1 MLKEAL
7 KIVRPQQWVK
17 NLFVFLPLFF
27 DKHLFEI
34 EYLLPTIVVFVAFCA
49 ISSSIYCLNDIFDV
63 ESDRVHLQKR
73 ERPIASGKISKQ
85 TAYIIMII
93 CATVSAISIII
104 GDFSLGGN
112 KSILG
117 IIILAYFLMNIAY
130 CIGLKNKA
138 IVDIIII
145 AIGFV
150 LRVLAGGFASG
161 IWLSQWI
168 ILMTFLLSLFLALAK
183 RRDDVVLFQETGEK
197 TRKNVDTYNTPF
209 LNAAISIVGSVTLV
223 SYIMYTLSPEVTERF
238 GSQNLYLTSGFV
250 LAAIMRYIQITFV
263 DENSGNPTR
272 ILLHDHFIQTC
283 IIGWLFS
290 FGIIIYL

>member
-1 MLKEAL
+1 MQKEAL

-34 EYLLPTIVVFVAFCA
+34 EYLLPTIVVFVAFCT

-183 RRDDVVLFQETGEK
+183 RKDDVVLFQKTGEK

-272 ILLHDHFIQTC
+272 ILLHDRFIQTC

>member
-17 NLFVFLPLFF
+17 NLFVFLPIFF

-49 ISSSIYCLNDIFDV
+49 IASSIYCLNDIFDV

-104 GDFSLGGN
+104 GDFSLGDN

-117 IIILAYFLMNIAY
+117 IIILTYFFMNIAY

-138 IVDIIII
+138 IVDIFII

-197 TRKNVDTYNTPF
+197 TRKNVDTYNIPF

-250 LAAIMRYIQITFV
+250 LAAIIRYIQITFV
-263 DENSGNPTR
+263 DENSGSPTK

-283 IIGWLFS
+283 IIGWLLS

>member
-1 MLKEAL
+1 MQKEAL

-34 EYLLPTIVVFVAFCA
+34 EYLLPTIVVFVAFCT

-168 ILMTFLLSLFLALAK
+168 IMMTFLLSLFLALAK
-183 RRDDVVLFQETGEK
+183 RKDDVVLFQETGEK

-272 ILLHDHFIQTC
+272 ILLHDRFIQTC

>member
-7 KIVRPQQWVK
+7 KIIRPQQWVK

-27 DKHLFEI
+27 NKHLFEI
-34 EYLLPTIVVFVAFCA
+34 EYLLPTAIVFVAFCA
-49 ISSSIYCLNDIFDV
+49 IASSIYCLNDIFDV
-63 ESDRVHLQKR
+63 EADRIHIVKR
-73 ERPIASGKISKQ
+73 ERPIASGRISKQ

-93 CATVSAISIII
+93 CASISVIAITV

-112 KSILG
+112 KQILY

-130 CIGLKNKA
+130 CLGLKNKA
-138 IVDIIII
+138 IIDIFII

-168 ILMTFLLSLFLALAK
+168 ILMTFLLALFLALAK
-183 RRDDVVLFQETGEK
+183 RRDDVVLFQETGTK
-197 TRKNVDTYNTPF
+197 VRKNVDKYNTPF

-223 SYIMYTLSPEVTERF
+223 CYIMYTLSPEVTERF
-238 GSQNLYLTSGFV
+238 GSQYLYLTSCFV
-250 LAAIMRYIQITFV
+250 LAAIIRYIQITFV
-263 DENSGNPTR
+263 DENSGSPTK
-272 ILLHDHFIQTC
+272 ILLHDHVIQIC
-283 IIGWLFS
+283 IIGWLLS

>member
-183 RRDDVVLFQETGEK
+183 RKDDVVLFQETGEK

-272 ILLHDHFIQTC
+272 ILLHDRFIQTC
-283 IIGWLFS
+283 IIGWLLS

>member
-17 NLFVFLPLFF
+17 NLFVFLPIFF

-63 ESDRVHLQKR
+63 ESARVHLQKR

-168 ILMTFLLSLFLALAK
+168 ILMTFLLSIFLALAK
-183 RRDDVVLFQETGEK
+183 RKDDVVLFQETGEK

-272 ILLHDHFIQTC
+272 ILLHDRFIQTC
-283 IIGWLFS
+283 IIGWLLSFS
-290 FGIIIYL
+290 IIIYL